1 MLQNHMFQLLAMVA
15 MEPPV
20 SFEADAVRDEKSKLL
35 RAVQPLTP
43 EEVLTH
49 TVRGQYGEG
58 GVKGEH
64 LPIARNPAWL
74 RTGTE
79 TFAALK
85 LMIDNW
91 RWADVPFYLRTGNA
105 YPSA

>member
-1 MLQNHMFQLLAMVA
+1 
-15 MEPPV
+15 MEPP
-20 SFEADAVRDEKSKLL
+20 SHLKPMPCGMRSLNYCGCAT
-35 RAVQPLTP
+35 LTP

-58 GVKGEH
+58 GVKGEY
-64 LPIARNPAWL
+64 LLSLGTRGF
-74 RTGTE
+74 RSGTE